1 MKKNILADCFVL
13 LLLLLSACSPFNARD
28 KHALE
33 SKRVLYESLQ
43 SNLSLPVSSRIRKM
57 PADFLGGVKDYD
69 RSLGMG
75 NADRYLAY
83 MPNEEELATIKAYIE
98 LLPRTYQSLFTKK
111 LLAVYFVD
119 NFSGAGMTEWV
130 VDRDGNCYYYMVL
143 NSALLK
149 MSLDDWLSDKE
160 NSFFEKLPASPV
172 MRVHT
177 GTNYRAVMYALLHEG
192 THVLDF
198 ESGVTPYVDPLH
210 RHLKGRTKET
220 SAFTDG
226 VWLQQTQ
233 PVARYDFRHRAAL
246 NPYGEYSGR
255 SLIAKSEMKT
265 MFAQLAQT
273 PFAGFYGGTSWNEDL
288 ADFMTYQ
295 IIGKKLGGAVS
306 VDLIDRGKV
315 IGRYAPVRSPLSGQ
329 RENAVRIFYD

>member
-1 MKKNILADCFVL
+1 MKKFILADCFVL
-13 LLLLLSACSPFNARD
+13 LLLLLSACSPFNAQE
-28 KHALE
+28 KKALE
-33 SKRVLYESLQ
+33 SKRELYEILQ
-43 SNLSLPVSSRIRKM
+43 GNLSLPVSARVLEI
-57 PADFLGGVKDYD
+57 PADFLKGVKDYD

-83 MPNEEELATIKAYIE
+83 MPNGKELATFKAYVE
-98 LLPRTYQSLFTKK
+98 LLPRSYQSLFKEK
-111 LLAVYFVD
+111 LLAVYFVE
-119 NFSGAGMTEWV
+119 NFSGGGMTEWV
-130 VDRDGNCYYYMVL
+130 VDRNGNSFYYMVL

-149 MSLDDWLSDKE
+149 ESLDDWLSDKE

-198 ESGVTPYVDPLH
+198 EKGVTPYVDALH
-210 RHLKGRTKET
+210 RKFKNRKKET

-233 PVARYDFRHRAAL
+233 PLARYDFSHRAAL

-255 SLIAKSEMKT
+255 GLIAKSEMQT

-295 IIGKKLGGAVS
+295 IIEKKLGGAVS
-306 VDLIDRGKV
+306 VDLIARGKV
-315 IGRYAPVRSPLSGQ
+315 IGQYMPVRTPLSGQ
-329 RENAVRIFYD
+329 RENAVRMFYD